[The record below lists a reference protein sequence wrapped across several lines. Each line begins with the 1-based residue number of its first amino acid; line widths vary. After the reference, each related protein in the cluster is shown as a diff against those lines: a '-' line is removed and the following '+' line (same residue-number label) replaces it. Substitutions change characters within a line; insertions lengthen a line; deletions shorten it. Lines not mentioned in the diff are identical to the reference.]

1 MPELPHLM
9 NGAVTRSHG
18 ATVTEQLAS
27 ADFAYQPIISTS
39 SLRVHGF
46 EALARLPEGTPA
58 ICDLL
63 DMAAETGNLRTMD
76 LALLRNAI
84 AKFARFEAAGSTR
97 LFCNVDNRSYEGS
110 PPTIE
115 GIRDVFSNSG
125 LSAGN
130 LCLEISERDPVR
142 SAENMLRAVELLSGI
157 GVRIALDDFGI
168 GMSGLHM
175 LMTIEPDY
183 VKIDRSFIDQI
194 ATNPRKQA
202 IVAKLCGLAHALG
215 FMTVAE
221 GVESESDFRMARDLG
236 CDLAQGFGIAHPTTR
251 LSELAMSY
259 GRTLRGAGRPKMN
272 ARVAKLLNPIT
283 PLVIDAPLIDAA
295 NAFKAAPGLR
305 IIPVTDRGGLVLG
318 ALAEEDI
325 RRYLLSDFGPSLLAN
340 KGATLTLEKLVRR
353 FPIGDATASVE
364 AIVNSYVDAESA
376 CGLILADEG
385 CYAGYLSN
393 HAILRLASETA
404 VSTAREQNP
413 LTHLPGNRSIA
424 QHIEGALS
432 RTGPQT
438 LVFFDFNNFKAFNDS
453 YGFAAGDRAL
463 VMFADLLR
471 KVQAKASFIGHIGGD
486 DFFVSLTHDEM
497 ASAEIIRGLCVKFAS
512 DAESL
517 YSAVDRAAGGILA
530 VDRFGHERFFPLL
543 RVSASMLHLP
553 AARAHLTL
561 EMVNDQ
567 LAAGK
572 KMAKVAATGI
582 ATVRLPESGTATLIE
597 RLAGRAEHIEAFKL
611 A

>member
-1 MPELPHLM
+1 MKVALQSEFSRPMDQAIARQGDASLTTLF
-9 NGAVTRSHG
+9 
-18 ATVTEQLAS
+18 AS

-58 ICDLL
+58 ICELL
-63 DMAAETGNLRTMD
+63 DMAAGTGNLRAMD

-84 AKFARFEAAGSTR
+84 TKFAGFEAARSTR

-125 LSAGN
+125 LSTGN

-142 SAENMLRAVELLSGI
+142 SSENLLRAVELLSGI
-157 GVRIALDDFGI
+157 GVRIALDDFGV

-183 VKIDRSFIDQI
+183 VKIDRAFIDQI
-194 ATNPRKQA
+194 ATTPRKQA

-221 GVESESDFRMARDLG
+221 GVETEADFRMARDLG
-236 CDLAQGFGIAHPTTR
+236 CDLAQGFGVAHPTTR
-251 LSELAMSY
+251 LNELAMSY
-259 GRTLRGAGRPKMN
+259 SGTLRGAGRPRMN

-295 NAFKAAPGLR
+295 NAFKAAPDLR
-305 IIPVTDRGGLVLG
+305 IIPVTDRTGLVLG

-325 RRYLLSDFGPSLLAN
+325 RRYLLSDFGPALLAN
-340 KGATLTLEKLVRR
+340 KGATPRLEKLVRR

-385 CYAGYLSN
+385 IYAGYLSN
-393 HAILRLASETA
+393 HAVLRLASDAE

-424 QHIEGALS
+424 QHIEEILS
-432 RTGPQT
+432 RMGPQT

-463 VMFADLLR
+463 TMFADLLR
-471 KVQAKASFIGHIGGD
+471 KAHAKTSFVGHIGGD
-486 DFFVSLTHDEM
+486 DFFVSLAQEE
-497 ASAEIIRGLCVKFAS
+497 AVSAGIIRGLCAKFAS

-517 YSAVDRAAGGILA
+517 YSAADRAAGGIVA
-530 VDRFGHERFFPLL
+530 IDRFGHERFFPLL

-572 KMAKVAATGI
+572 QMAKASTTGI
-582 ATVRLPESGTATLIE
+582 ATVRLPENGAAALVE
-597 RLAGRAEHIEAFKL
+597 RLGG
-611 A
+611 

>member
-1 MPELPHLM
+1 MPEISRSTSRAAVAYG
-9 NGAVTRSHG
+9 GASL
-18 ATVTEQLAS
+18 AAQLAS

-46 EALARLPEGTPA
+46 EALARLPEGTMA
-58 ICDLL
+58 VCELL
-63 DMAAETGNLRTMD
+63 DMAAEAGTLRAMD
-76 LALLRNAI
+76 LSLLRSAI
-84 AKFARFEAAGSTR
+84 AKFGNFEAAGATR

-110 PPTIE
+110 PPTIK
-115 GIRDVFSNSG
+115 GIRDIFSNSG

-142 SAENMLRAVELLSGI
+142 SAENLLRAVELLSGM

-183 VKIDRSFIDQI
+183 VKIDRTFIDQI
-194 ATNPRKQA
+194 ARNPRKQA

-215 FMTVAE
+215 FLTVAE
-221 GVESESDFRMARDLG
+221 GVETESDFRMARDLG

-251 LSELAMSY
+251 LSELAMAY
-259 GRTLRGAGRPKMN
+259 GGTLRDAQRPRMN
-272 ARVAKLLNPIT
+272 ARVAKLLTPIT

-295 NAFKAAPGLR
+295 NAFKAAPDLR
-305 IIPVTDRGGLVLG
+305 IIPVVDQSGFVLG

-340 KGATLTLEKLVRR
+340 KGAAPRLEKLVRR

-376 CGLILADEG
+376 CGLILANEG
-385 CYAGYLSN
+385 SYAGYLSN
-393 HAILRLASETA
+393 HAVLRLASEAA

-424 QHIEGALS
+424 HHIDDILS

-438 LVFFDFNNFKAFNDS
+438 LVFLDFNNFKAFNDS

-463 VMFADLLR
+463 MMFADLLR
-471 KVQAKASFIGHIGGD
+471 KAQAKTSFVGHVGGD
-486 DFFVSLTHDEM
+486 DFFVSLAHDETI
-497 ASAEIIRGLCVKFAS
+497 SARIVRGLCAKFAS

-517 YSAVDRAAGGILA
+517 YSAADRAAGGIMAL
-530 VDRFGHERFFPLL
+530 DRFGHERFFPLL

-572 KMAKVAATGI
+572 KLAKAAANGI
-582 ATVRLPESGTATLIE
+582 ATVRLPETGAAALLE
-597 RLAGRAEHIEAFKL
+597 RLEG
-611 A
+611 

>member
-1 MPELPHLM
+1 MKVALQSEFSRPMDQAIARQGDTSLL
-9 NGAVTRSHG
+9 TRF
-18 ATVTEQLAS
+18 AS

-58 ICDLL
+58 ICELL
-63 DMAAETGNLRTMD
+63 DMAAEAGSLRAMD

-84 AKFARFEAAGSTR
+84 TKFADFEAAQATR

-142 SAENMLRAVELLSGI
+142 SSENLLHAVELLSGM
-157 GVRIALDDFGI
+157 GMRIALDDFGV

-183 VKIDRSFIDQI
+183 VKIDRAFIDQI

-221 GVESESDFRMARDLG
+221 GVETEADFRMARDLG
-236 CDLAQGFGIAHPTTR
+236 CDLAQGFGVAHPTTR
-251 LSELAMSY
+251 INELAMSY
-259 GRTLRGAGRPKMN
+259 GGTLRGAGRPKMN

-295 NAFKAAPGLR
+295 NAFKAAPDLR
-305 IIPVTDRGGLVLG
+305 IIPVIDRTGLVLG

-325 RRYLLSDFGPSLLAN
+325 RRYLLSDFGPALLAN
-340 KGATLTLEKLVRR
+340 KGATPRLEKLVRR

-385 CYAGYLSN
+385 SYAGYLSN
-393 HAILRLASETA
+393 HAVLRLAAEAA

-424 QHIEGALS
+424 QHIEEMLS
-432 RTGPQT
+432 RIGPQT

-463 VMFADLLR
+463 MMFADLLR
-471 KVQAKASFIGHIGGD
+471 KAQAKTAFVGHIGGD
-486 DFFVSLTHDEM
+486 DFFVSLAQEE
-497 ASAEIIRGLCVKFAS
+497 AVSAEIIRGLCVKFAS

-517 YSAVDRAAGGILA
+517 YSASDRAAGGIVA

-553 AARAHLTL
+553 TARAHLTL

-572 KMAKVAATGI
+572 QMAKASPTGI
-582 ATVRLPESGTATLIE
+582 ATVRLPENGTAALLE
-597 RLAGRAEHIEAFKL
+597 RLGG
-611 A
+611 